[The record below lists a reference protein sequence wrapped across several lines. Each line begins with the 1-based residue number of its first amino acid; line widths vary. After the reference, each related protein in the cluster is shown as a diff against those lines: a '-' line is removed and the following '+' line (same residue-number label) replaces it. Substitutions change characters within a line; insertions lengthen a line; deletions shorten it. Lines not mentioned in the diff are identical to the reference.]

1 MYLHKWYMARDD
13 FVLRLFYE
21 LQLLLSCHTMWVHT
35 ERAVFVLDLNLF
47 QILLMQWQLAYTYRT
62 HMLCCMWFII
72 VVITR
77 NYSVTTRLTRRYVV
91 TVSSTKFW
99 FRILPAFGCVVAVH
113 KPCSTHGGYVI
124 YAYVDCTHCG
134 VSVLA
139 SASTHTRSVIVYDS
153 AVCKQRPGL
162 LPIRVRN

>member
-1 MYLHKWYMARDD
+1 MWCNPTCGVKSSLT
-13 FVLRLFYE
+13 
-21 LQLLLSCHTMWVHT
+21 SCHTMWVHT
-35 ERAVFVLDLNLF
+35 ERAVFVLDLNPF
-47 QILLMQWQLAYTYRT
+47 QILLIQWQLAYTYRT

-77 NYSVTTRLTRRYVV
+77 NYSVTTRLTRMYVV

-113 KPCSTHGGYVI
+113 KPCSTHGWYVI

-139 SASTHTRSVIVYDS
+139 SASTHTRSID
-153 AVCKQRPGL
+153 
-162 LPIRVRN
+162 RVRFCDLLAAPRFPWGVDVRVPPILALIIV